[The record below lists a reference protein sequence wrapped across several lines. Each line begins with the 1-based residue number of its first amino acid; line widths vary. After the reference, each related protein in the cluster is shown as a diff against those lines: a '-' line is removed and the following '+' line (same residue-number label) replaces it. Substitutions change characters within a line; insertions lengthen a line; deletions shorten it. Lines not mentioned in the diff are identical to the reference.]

1 MFPELLLIE
10 QNPHTRTKQ
19 SRAVFPCKIK
29 LQKGHSVHSIFPVI
43 RKTGY
48 TFSLFFFW
56 EIVGLYRLMNR
67 SLICVRHAAV
77 FAHAFVE
84 CKPAARRFS
93 AYAVGT
99 SSRSRAY
106 GSLIEGCKARSASEP
121 SHVNHAST

>member
-1 MFPELLLIE
+1 M
-10 QNPHTRTKQ
+10 QNQTSERPFSPLDI
-19 SRAVFPCKIK
+19 SRHPQNRIHFFA
-29 LQKGHSVHSIFPVI
+29 
-43 RKTGY
+43 
-48 TFSLFFFW
+48 FFW